1 MKKGDTHILVL
12 INITTINDAVSVFLL
27 IVEEECAV
35 LLFIKEDNANAPIPK
50 IIERGT
56 IVRIKRCC
64 GDLYK
69 TINGIFMYI
78 HRITPLIGDFPTVTI
93 AKESVYKATQNNASL
108 VL

>member
-1 MKKGDTHILVL
+1 MLAL
-12 INITTINDAVSVFLL
+12 INITTIKDVVSVFLL

-35 LLFIKEDNANAPIPK
+35 LLYVKEDSANAPIPK

-78 HRITPLIGDFPTVTI
+78 HRINPLIGDFPTVTI
-93 AKESVYKATQNNASL
+93 ANEVVYSMTQNSASL